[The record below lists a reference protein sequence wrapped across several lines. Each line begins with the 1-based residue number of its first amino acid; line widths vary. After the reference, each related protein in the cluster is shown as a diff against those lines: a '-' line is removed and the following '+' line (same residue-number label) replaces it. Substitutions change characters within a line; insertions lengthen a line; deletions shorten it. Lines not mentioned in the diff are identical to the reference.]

1 MCGKYAVRFLASI
14 VARIRIFEY
23 LCTVMKRIYLSNEE
37 KKVLRELRRGNDN
50 IPNGMDNFTFADV
63 VTMLTEKQLVRSAVD
78 YERVSSVQL
87 TAKGH
92 AYLSSNP
99 LLLNPIDWAL
109 VAAIAACAA
118 AVSATLALFVSCV
131 KM

>member
-1 MCGKYAVRFLASI
+1 
-14 VARIRIFEY
+14 
-23 LCTVMKRIYLSNEE
+23 MKRIYLSNEE

-50 IPNGMDNFTFADV
+50 IPNGMDNFTFAEAV
-63 VTMLTEKQLVRSAVD
+63 ITLTEKKFVRSTVD

-87 TAKGH
+87 TAKGY
-92 AYLSSNP
+92 AYLLSNP
-99 LLLNPIDWAL
+99 LLLNPIDWAM
-109 VAAIAACAA
+109 VAAIAACVA